1 MNFTFS
7 EDQEIFRDAFKKYL
21 ESNVTPEKIRSGWED
36 NMPFN
41 QARWQEL
48 EELGILQ
55 SNLDEKYGGLGL
67 DLVTSCLLVEEMGYY
82 ALPEPAAEQ
91 IFLSNLLINKS
102 IDIAALIEEKNQF
115 IGVTHSLSP
124 NILFLD
130 NSSKLINL
138 EEDSISIVSSK
149 DINGKKLKSS
159 DPSRDL
165 TNFISENSDSGL
177 FQTLNDQVALLDVV
191 FQRYEKLSIVGHS
204 FGGSVAMMAAKKY
217 PEKVKDLILIE
228 PNPFYLLRQ
237 NSYWGAFDEAQALRD
252 TIKTA
257 GNTGSWEIAAAYFA
271 DYWNGAG
278 SWQGMD
284 QQRQKKFITAL
295 KPNFHEWDCVMHE
308 DTSLDE
314 WKINLPSDTTIL
326 SSDKTVNSIS
336 SLVELFKTSMSSWS
350 FQSYTGAGHMAP
362 LTHPQMINP
371 IINNLLL
378 KT

>member
-1 MNFTFS
+1 MKT
-7 EDQEIFRDAFKKYL
+7 ELDYL
-21 ESNVTPEKIRSGWED
+21 EQGSGD
-36 NMPFN
+36 AVF
-41 QARWQEL
+41 
-48 EELGILQ
+48 
-55 SNLDEKYGGLGL
+55 
-67 DLVTSCLLVEEMGYY
+67 LLHST
-82 ALPEPAAEQ
+82 AAG
-91 IFLSNLLINKS
+91 NK
-102 IDIAALIEEKNQF
+102 QWR
-115 IGVTHSLSP
+115 
-124 NILFLD
+124 
-130 NSSKLINL
+130 KLIDELSTRFKVIAPNL
-138 EEDSISIVSSK
+138 I
-149 DINGKKLKSS
+149 GYG
-159 DPSRDL
+159 L
-165 TNFISENSDSGL
+165 TPHWTKQRL
-177 FQTLNDQVALLDVV
+177 QTLNDQVALLDVV

-204 FGGSVAMMAAKKY
+204 FGGSVAMMAAKNY

-237 NSYWGAFDEAQALRD
+237 NSYWEAFDEAVALRD

-257 GNTGSWEIAAAYFA
+257 GNTDSWEIAAAYFA

-314 WKINLPSDTTIL
+314 WKMVLPSDTTIL